1 MVFSSM
7 TFLFA
12 FLPVVVLVYML
23 SPKQLKNAI
32 LLVASL
38 FFYAWGE
45 PRNILLMLLSIGIN
59 YVFGRIIEADRAS
72 QSKMRVWNLGFAVLW
87 NVLILG
93 IFKYVS
99 GISQT
104 FHTMLPSLI
113 PVVKIALPIG
123 ISFYT
128 FQAISYLVD
137 VYRGTTRA
145 QNNLIN
151 FALYIAMF
159 PQLIAGPIVRYE
171 DVEQQI
177 RSRRVTIAGFGVG
190 CEFFIRGMVKKVLFA
205 NLLGQIFVRIQAL
218 SNVQSSIVTAWI
230 GAILYTLQIY
240 YDFSGYSDMAIGLG
254 RMFGFRFPQNFNY
267 PYIAES
273 ITDFWRRWH
282 MSLSGWFQ
290 EYLYIPLGGNREGKF
305 KTYRNLM
312 IVFFMTGLWHGA
324 SWNFVVWGLFHG
336 VFLVLERMLPIEKFL
351 RFRLIQNIY
360 ALLVVMVGWVFF
372 RAENLTAALDYLKR
386 MFVPYKTDVYSA
398 YLSNEFMMVAALG
411 LVSCGFL
418 TLIFDKLPVKTE
430 YKFGFLRLVNPAWC
444 AVIAYFSVLLLASN
458 TYNPFIYFRF

>member
-12 FLPVVVLVYML
+12 FLPVAVLVYML
-23 SPKQLKNAI
+23 SPKQMKNAI
-32 LLVASL
+32 LLIASL

-45 PRNILLMLLSIGIN
+45 PRNILLMLLSIVVN

-72 QSKMRVWNLGFAVLW
+72 QSKMRVWNLGFAVVW
-87 NVLILG
+87 NVLMLG

-104 FHTMLPSLI
+104 LHAMLPSLI
-113 PVVKIALPIG
+113 PVAKIALPIG

-145 QNNLIN
+145 QNNLVN

-177 RSRRVTIAGFGVG
+177 RSRRVTLAGFGVG

-218 SNVQSSIVTAWI
+218 NNMQSSVVTAWI

-267 PYIAES
+267 PYIAAS

-282 MSLSGWFQ
+282 MTLGTWFR
-290 EYLYIPLGGNREGKF
+290 EYVYIPLGGNRVITAKHI
-305 KTYRNLM
+305 RNLL
-312 IVFFMTGLWHGA
+312 IVWGLTGVWHGA
-324 SWNFVVWGLFHG
+324 GINFLLWGLYYGVLLIIEKYLIGGFLNKHKVIG
-336 VFLVLERMLPIEKFL
+336 HAFTLIAVVIGWMLFANTSFASLGQYFGMMFGIGGVSFFNATAGYFLRTSIVLLVLGVLFSTPIMHQLGEQIFVRYPKVSVAVRVFLFFL
-351 RFRLIQNIY
+351 CI
-360 ALLVVMVGWVFF
+360 
-372 RAENLTAALDYLKR
+372 AAL
-386 MFVPYKTDVYSA
+386 VYQ
-398 YLSNEFMMVAALG
+398 
-411 LVSCGFL
+411 
-418 TLIFDKLPVKTE
+418 
-430 YKFGFLRLVNPAWC
+430 
-444 AVIAYFSVLLLASN
+444 
-458 TYNPFIYFRF
+458 TYNPFLYFRF

>member
-12 FLPVVVLVYML
+12 FLPVVVLAYML
-23 SPKQLKNAI
+23 SPKQMKNAI
-32 LLVASL
+32 LLIASL

-104 FHTMLPSLI
+104 LHTMLPSLI

-177 RSRRVTIAGFGVG
+177 RSRKVTIAGFGVG

-254 RMFGFRFPQNFNY
+254 RMFGFRFPQNYNY

-273 ITDFWRRWH
+273 ITDIWRRWH
-282 MSLSGWFQ
+282 MTLGSWFR
-290 EYLYIPLGGNREGKF
+290 EYVYIPLGGNRKGLKRQIF
-305 KTYRNLM
+305 NMFVVWFL
-312 IVFFMTGLWHGA
+312 TGFWHGA
-324 SWNFVVWGLFHG
+324 DWNFMLWGLYYFL
-336 VFLVLERMLPIEKFL
+336 FLVIEKAFL
-351 RFRLIQNIY
+351 LDKLNKSKILSRVY
-360 ALLVVMVGWVFF
+360 TLLVVLVGWALFYITDLGSLWAFLGKMFTISGGVPATYFF
-372 RAENLTAALDYLKR
+372 KNYRISILIGILCSTPLTTKFYDKFKDKNRVMIPVLLAI
-386 MFVPYKTDVYSA
+386 FVLSVA
-398 YLSNEFMMVAALG
+398 YLVDS
-411 LVSCGFL
+411 
-418 TLIFDKLPVKTE
+418 
-430 YKFGFLRLVNPAWC
+430 
-444 AVIAYFSVLLLASN
+444 

>member
-23 SPKQLKNAI
+23 SPKQMKNAI
-32 LLVASL
+32 LLIASL

-104 FHTMLPSLI
+104 LHTMLPSLI

-190 CEFFIRGMVKKVLFA
+190 CEFFIRGMVC
-205 NLLGQIFVRIQAL
+205 QFVRPDFCAY
-218 SNVQSSIVTAWI
+218 SSAKQCAVV
-230 GAILYTLQIY
+230 YCDSMDRRHFIY
-240 YDFSGYSDMAIGLG
+240 AADL
-254 RMFGFRFPQNFNY
+254 
-267 PYIAES
+267 
-273 ITDFWRRWH
+273 
-282 MSLSGWFQ
+282 
-290 EYLYIPLGGNREGKF
+290 
-305 KTYRNLM
+305 
-312 IVFFMTGLWHGA
+312 
-324 SWNFVVWGLFHG
+324 
-336 VFLVLERMLPIEKFL
+336 L
-351 RFRLIQNIY
+351 RF
-360 ALLVVMVGWVFF
+360 
-372 RAENLTAALDYLKR
+372 
-386 MFVPYKTDVYSA
+386 
-398 YLSNEFMMVAALG
+398 
-411 LVSCGFL
+411 
-418 TLIFDKLPVKTE
+418 
-430 YKFGFLRLVNPAWC
+430 
-444 AVIAYFSVLLLASN
+444 
-458 TYNPFIYFRF
+458 